1 MDQDLPAKKKKNRV
15 VIILL
20 ICSLALNLLF
30 IGGLIGRSIFGGP
43 PGHLPNHMGWMLRN
57 LSDEKRKELR
67 PQLKERSGSL
77 RTVRQEMR
85 QARQRLSAAIREEP
99 LDERALQLALKDLRS
114 ASNKFQVVTHEN
126 MSTILKEMSLE
137 DREKALKFLSR
148 REKHRG
154 NFDERRGR
162 KESRE
167 KETNTP

>member
-1 MDQDLPAKKKKNRV
+1 MDQDLQTKKKKNRV

-30 IGGLIGRSIFGGP
+30 IGGLIGRSVFGGP

-57 LSDEKRKELR
+57 PSDEKRKQLR

-85 QARQRLSAAIREEP
+85 DARQRLSSAIMEEP
-99 LDERALQLALKDLRS
+99 LDEKALNLALKDLRS

-126 MSTILKEMSLE
+126 MSTILKEMKLE

-148 REKHRG
+148 RDKHRG
-154 NFDERRGR
+154 NFEDRRGR
-162 KESRE
+162 KEAR
-167 KETNTP
+167 K

>member
-85 QARQRLSAAIREEP
+85 DARQRLSSAIMEEP
-99 LDERALQLALKDLRS
+99 LDEKALNLALKDLRS

-126 MSTILKEMSLE
+126 MSTILKEMKLE

-154 NFDERRGR
+154 NFDDRRGR
-162 KESRE
+162 KEAR
-167 KETNTP
+167 K

>member
-85 QARQRLSAAIREEP
+85 DARQRLSSAIMEEP
-99 LDERALQLALKDLRS
+99 LDEKALNLALKDLRS
-114 ASNKFQVVTHEN
+114 ASNKFQIVTHEN
-126 MSTILKEMSLE
+126 MSTILKEMKLE

-154 NFDERRGR
+154 NFDDRRGR
-162 KESRE
+162 KEAR
-167 KETNTP
+167 K

>member
-1 MDQDLPAKKKKNRV
+1 MDQDLQTKKKKNRV

-30 IGGLIGRSIFGGP
+30 IGGLIGRSVFGGP

-57 LSDEKRKELR
+57 LSDEKRKQLR

-85 QARQRLSAAIREEP
+85 DARQRLSSAIMEEP
-99 LDERALQLALKDLRS
+99 LDEKALNLALKDLRS
-114 ASNKFQVVTHEN
+114 VSNKFQVVTHEN
-126 MSTILKEMSLE
+126 MSTILKEMKLE

-154 NFDERRGR
+154 NFEDRRGR
-162 KESRE
+162 KEAR
-167 KETNTP
+167 K

>member
-1 MDQDLPAKKKKNRV
+1 MDQDLQTKKKKNRV

-30 IGGLIGRSIFGGP
+30 IGGLIGRSVFGGP

-85 QARQRLSAAIREEP
+85 DARQRLSSAIMEEP
-99 LDERALQLALKDLRS
+99 LDEKALNLALKDLRS

-126 MSTILKEMSLE
+126 MSTILKEMKLE

-148 REKHRG
+148 RDKHRG
-154 NFDERRGR
+154 NFEDRRGR
-162 KESRE
+162 KEAR
-167 KETNTP
+167 K

>member
-1 MDQDLPAKKKKNRV
+1 MDQDLQTKKKKNRV

-30 IGGLIGRSIFGGP
+30 IGGLIGRSVFGGP

-57 LSDEKRKELR
+57 LSDEKRKQLR

-85 QARQRLSAAIREEP
+85 DARQRLSSAIMEEP
-99 LDERALQLALKDLRS
+99 LDEKALNLALKDLRS

-126 MSTILKEMSLE
+126 MSSILKEMKLE

-154 NFDERRGR
+154 NFDDRRGR
-162 KESRE
+162 KEAR
-167 KETNTP
+167 K

>member
-43 PGHLPNHMGWMLRN
+43 PGHLPNHMGWILRN

-85 QARQRLSAAIREEP
+85 DARQRLSSAIMEEP
-99 LDERALQLALKDLRS
+99 LDEKALNLALKDLRS

-126 MSTILKEMSLE
+126 MSTILKEMKLE

-154 NFDERRGR
+154 NFDDRRGR
-162 KESRE
+162 KEAR
-167 KETNTP
+167 K

>member
-1 MDQDLPAKKKKNRV
+1 MDQDLQTKKKKNRV

-30 IGGLIGRSIFGGP
+30 IGGLIGRSVFGGP

-85 QARQRLSAAIREEP
+85 DARQRLSSAIMEEP
-99 LDERALQLALKDLRS
+99 LDEKALNLALKDLRS
-114 ASNKFQVVTHEN
+114 SSNKFQVVTHEN
-126 MSTILKEMSLE
+126 MSTILKEMKLE

-162 KESRE
+162 KEAR
-167 KETNTP
+167 K

>member
-1 MDQDLPAKKKKNRV
+1 MDQDLSAKKKKNRV

-85 QARQRLSAAIREEP
+85 DARQRLSSAIMEEP
-99 LDERALQLALKDLRS
+99 LDEKALNLALKDLRS

-126 MSTILKEMSLE
+126 MSTILKEMKLE

-154 NFDERRGR
+154 NFDDRRGR
-162 KESRE
+162 KEAR
-167 KETNTP
+167 K

>member
-30 IGGLIGRSIFGGP
+30 IGGLIGRSLFGGP

-85 QARQRLSAAIREEP
+85 DARQRLSSAIMEEP
-99 LDERALQLALKDLRS
+99 LDEKALNLALKDLRS

-126 MSTILKEMSLE
+126 MSTILKEMKLE

-154 NFDERRGR
+154 NFDDRRGR
-162 KESRE
+162 KEAR
-167 KETNTP
+167 K

>member
-1 MDQDLPAKKKKNRV
+1 MDQDLQTKKKKNRV

-30 IGGLIGRSIFGGP
+30 IGGLIGRSVFGGP
-43 PGHLPNHMGWMLRN
+43 PGHLPNHMGWILRN

-85 QARQRLSAAIREEP
+85 DARQRLSSAIMEEP
-99 LDERALQLALKDLRS
+99 LDEKALNLALKDLRS

-126 MSTILKEMSLE
+126 MSTILKEMKLE

-162 KESRE
+162 KEAR
-167 KETNTP
+167 K

>member
-1 MDQDLPAKKKKNRV
+1 MDQDLQTKKKKNRV

-30 IGGLIGRSIFGGP
+30 IGGLIGRSVFGGP

-57 LSDEKRKELR
+57 LSDEKRKQLR

-85 QARQRLSAAIREEP
+85 DARQRLSSAIMEEP
-99 LDERALQLALKDLRS
+99 LDEKALNLALKDLRS
-114 ASNKFQVVTHEN
+114 ASNKFQIVTHEN
-126 MSTILKEMSLE
+126 MSTILKEMKLE

-154 NFDERRGR
+154 NFDDRRGR
-162 KESRE
+162 KEAR
-167 KETNTP
+167 K

>member
-30 IGGLIGRSIFGGP
+30 IGGLIGRSVFGGP

-85 QARQRLSAAIREEP
+85 DARQRLSSAIMEEP
-99 LDERALQLALKDLRS
+99 LDEKALNLALKDLRS

-126 MSTILKEMSLE
+126 MSTILKEMKLE

-154 NFDERRGR
+154 NFDDRRGR
-162 KESRE
+162 KEAR
-167 KETNTP
+167 K

>member
-30 IGGLIGRSIFGGP
+30 IGGLIGRSVFGGP

-85 QARQRLSAAIREEP
+85 DARQRLSSAIMEEP
-99 LDERALQLALKDLRS
+99 LDEKALNLALKDLRS

-126 MSTILKEMSLE
+126 MSTILKEMKLE

-154 NFDERRGR
+154 NFDDRRGR
-162 KESRE
+162 RE
-167 KETNTP
+167 ARK

>member
-30 IGGLIGRSIFGGP
+30 IGGLIGRSVFGGP

-57 LSDEKRKELR
+57 LSDEKRKQLR

-85 QARQRLSAAIREEP
+85 DARQRLSSAIMEEP
-99 LDERALQLALKDLRS
+99 LDEKALNLALKDLRS
-114 ASNKFQVVTHEN
+114 ASNKFQVVTREN
-126 MSTILKEMSLE
+126 MSTILKEMKLE

-154 NFDERRGR
+154 NFDDRRGR
-162 KESRE
+162 KEAR
-167 KETNTP
+167 K

>member
-1 MDQDLPAKKKKNRV
+1 MDQDLQTKKKKNRV

-30 IGGLIGRSIFGGP
+30 IGGLIGRSVFGGP

-85 QARQRLSAAIREEP
+85 DARQRLSSAIMEEP
-99 LDERALQLALKDLRS
+99 LDEKALNLALKDLRS

-126 MSTILKEMSLE
+126 MSTILKEMKLE

-148 REKHRG
+148 RDKHRG
-154 NFDERRGR
+154 NFEDRRGR
-162 KESRE
+162 KETR
-167 KETNTP
+167 K

>member
-1 MDQDLPAKKKKNRV
+1 MDENLPVTKKKNRTITFV
-15 VIILL
+15 LVF
-20 ICSLALNLLF
+20 SLALNLLF
-30 IGGLIGRSIFGGP
+30 IGGLIGRSVFGGP
-43 PGHLPNHMGWMLRN
+43 PKHLPNHMGWMLRN
-57 LSDEKRKELR
+57 LSDEKREALR
-67 PQLKERSGSL
+67 PQLKERAGSL
-77 RTVRQEMR
+77 RIVRQEMR

-99 LDERALQLALKDLRS
+99 LDERALKLALKDLRS

-154 NFDERRGR
+154 NFDDRRGR
-162 KESRE
+162 KESKE

>member
-1 MDQDLPAKKKKNRV
+1 MDQDLQTKKKKNRV

-30 IGGLIGRSIFGGP
+30 IGGLIGRSVFGGP

-57 LSDEKRKELR
+57 LSDEKRKQLR

-85 QARQRLSAAIREEP
+85 DARQRLSSAIMEEP
-99 LDERALQLALKDLRS
+99 LDEKALNLALKDLRS

-126 MSTILKEMSLE
+126 MSTILKEMKLE

-148 REKHRG
+148 RAKHRG
-154 NFDERRGR
+154 NFEDRRGR
-162 KESRE
+162 KEAR
-167 KETNTP
+167 K

>member
-30 IGGLIGRSIFGGP
+30 IGGLIGRSVFGGP

-57 LSDEKRKELR
+57 LSDEKRKQLR

-85 QARQRLSAAIREEP
+85 DARQRLSSAIMEEP
-99 LDERALQLALKDLRS
+99 LDEKALNLALKDLRS

-126 MSTILKEMSLE
+126 MSTILKEMKLE

-148 REKHRG
+148 REKLRG
-154 NFDERRGR
+154 NFDDRRGR
-162 KESRE
+162 KEAR
-167 KETNTP
+167 K

>member
-85 QARQRLSAAIREEP
+85 DARQRLSSAIMEEP
-99 LDERALQLALKDLRS
+99 LDEKALNLALKDLRS

-126 MSTILKEMSLE
+126 MSTILKDMKLE

-148 REKHRG
+148 LEKHRG
-154 NFDERRGR
+154 NFDDRRGR
-162 KESRE
+162 KEAR
-167 KETNTP
+167 K

>member
-30 IGGLIGRSIFGGP
+30 IGGLIGRSVFGGP

-57 LSDEKRKELR
+57 LSDEKRKQLR

-85 QARQRLSAAIREEP
+85 DARQRLSSAIMEEP
-99 LDERALQLALKDLRS
+99 LDEKALNLALKDLRS

-126 MSTILKEMSLE
+126 MSTILKEMKLE

-148 REKHRG
+148 RDKHRG
-154 NFDERRGR
+154 NFEDRRGR
-162 KESRE
+162 KEAG
-167 KETNTP
+167 K

>member
-1 MDQDLPAKKKKNRV
+1 MDQDLQTKKKKNRV

-30 IGGLIGRSIFGGP
+30 IGGLIGRSVFGGP

-57 LSDEKRKELR
+57 LSDEKRKQLR

-85 QARQRLSAAIREEP
+85 DARQRLSSAIMEEP
-99 LDERALQLALKDLRS
+99 LDEKALNLALKDLRS

-126 MSTILKEMSLE
+126 MSTILKEMKLE

-148 REKHRG
+148 RDKHRG
-154 NFDERRGR
+154 NFEDRRGR
-162 KESRE
+162 KEAR
-167 KETNTP
+167 N

>member
-30 IGGLIGRSIFGGP
+30 IGGLIGRSVFGGP

-57 LSDEKRKELR
+57 LSDEKRKQLR

-85 QARQRLSAAIREEP
+85 DARQRLSSAIMEEP
-99 LDERALQLALKDLRS
+99 LDEKALNLALKDLRS

-126 MSTILKEMSLE
+126 MSTILKELKLE

-148 REKHRG
+148 RDKHRG
-154 NFDERRGR
+154 NFEDRRGR
-162 KESRE
+162 KEAR
-167 KETNTP
+167 K

>member
-1 MDQDLPAKKKKNRV
+1 MDQDLQTKKKKNRV

-30 IGGLIGRSIFGGP
+30 IGGLIGRSVFGGP

-57 LSDEKRKELR
+57 LSDEKRKQLR

-85 QARQRLSAAIREEP
+85 DARQRLSSAIMEEP
-99 LDERALQLALKDLRS
+99 LDEKALNLALKDLRS

-126 MSTILKEMSLE
+126 MSTILKEMKLE

-148 REKHRG
+148 RDKHRG
-154 NFDERRGR
+154 NFEDRRGR
-162 KESRE
+162 KEAR
-167 KETNTP
+167 K

>member
-1 MDQDLPAKKKKNRV
+1 MDQDLQTKKKKNRV

-30 IGGLIGRSIFGGP
+30 IGGLIGRSVFGGP

-57 LSDEKRKELR
+57 LSDEKRKQLR

-85 QARQRLSAAIREEP
+85 DARQRLSSAITEEP
-99 LDERALQLALKDLRS
+99 LDEKKLNLALKDLRS
-114 ASNKFQVVTHEN
+114 ASNKFQLVTHEN
-126 MSTILKEMSLE
+126 MRTILREMKLE

-154 NFDERRGR
+154 NFDDRRGR
-162 KESRE
+162 KEARE
-167 KETNTP
+167 

>member
-1 MDQDLPAKKKKNRV
+1 MDQDLQTKKKKNRV

-57 LSDEKRKELR
+57 LSDEKRKQLR

-85 QARQRLSAAIREEP
+85 DARQRLSSAIMEEP
-99 LDERALQLALKDLRS
+99 LDEKALNLALKDLRS
-114 ASNKFQVVTHEN
+114 ASNKFQVVAHEN
-126 MSTILKEMSLE
+126 MSTILKEMKLE

-148 REKHRG
+148 RDKHRG
-154 NFDERRGR
+154 NFEDRRGR
-162 KESRE
+162 KEAR
-167 KETNTP
+167 K

>member
-15 VIILL
+15 VIMLL

-85 QARQRLSAAIREEP
+85 DARQRLSSAIMEEP
-99 LDERALQLALKDLRS
+99 LDEKALNLALKDLRS
-114 ASNKFQVVTHEN
+114 ASNKFQIVTHEN
-126 MSTILKEMSLE
+126 MSTILKEMKLE

-154 NFDERRGR
+154 NFDDRRGR
-162 KESRE
+162 KEAR
-167 KETNTP
+167 K

>member
-1 MDQDLPAKKKKNRV
+1 MDQDLQTKKKKNRV

-30 IGGLIGRSIFGGP
+30 IGGLIGRSVFGGP

-57 LSDEKRKELR
+57 LSDEKRKQLR

-85 QARQRLSAAIREEP
+85 DARQRLSSAIMEEP
-99 LDERALQLALKDLRS
+99 LDEKALNLALKDLRS

-126 MSTILKEMSLE
+126 MSTILKEMKLE

-148 REKHRG
+148 RDKHRG
-154 NFDERRGR
+154 NFEDRRGR
-162 KESRE
+162 KEAG
-167 KETNTP
+167 K

>member
-85 QARQRLSAAIREEP
+85 DARQRLASAIMEEP
-99 LDERALQLALKDLRS
+99 LDEKALNLALKDLRS

-126 MSTILKEMSLE
+126 MSTILKEMKLE

-154 NFDERRGR
+154 NFDDRRGR
-162 KESRE
+162 KEAR
-167 KETNTP
+167 K

>member
-1 MDQDLPAKKKKNRV
+1 MDQDLQTKKKKNRV

-30 IGGLIGRSIFGGP
+30 IGGLIGRSVFGGP

-85 QARQRLSAAIREEP
+85 DARQRLSSAIMEEP
-99 LDERALQLALKDLRS
+99 LDEKALNLALKDLRS

-126 MSTILKEMSLE
+126 MSTILKEMKLE
-137 DREKALKFLSR
+137 DREKR
-148 REKHRG
+148 
-154 NFDERRGR
+154 
-162 KESRE
+162 
-167 KETNTP
+167 

>member
-1 MDQDLPAKKKKNRV
+1 MDQDLQTKKKKNRV

-30 IGGLIGRSIFGGP
+30 IGGLIGRSVFGGP

-57 LSDEKRKELR
+57 LSDEKRKQLR

-85 QARQRLSAAIREEP
+85 DARQRLSSAIMEEP
-99 LDERALQLALKDLRS
+99 LDEKALNLALKDLRS

-126 MSTILKEMSLE
+126 MSTILKEMELE

-154 NFDERRGR
+154 NFEDRRGR
-162 KESRE
+162 KEAR
-167 KETNTP
+167 K

>member
-15 VIILL
+15 AIILL

-30 IGGLIGRSIFGGP
+30 IGGLIGRSVFGGP

-57 LSDEKRKELR
+57 LSDEKRKALR

-85 QARQRLSAAIREEP
+85 DARQRLSSAIMEEP
-99 LDERALQLALKDLRS
+99 LDEKALNLALKDLRS
-114 ASNKFQVVTHEN
+114 ASNKFQIVTHEN
-126 MSTILKEMSLE
+126 MSTILKEMKLE

-154 NFDERRGR
+154 NFDDRRGR
-162 KESRE
+162 KEAR
-167 KETNTP
+167 K

>member
-30 IGGLIGRSIFGGP
+30 IGGLIGRSVFGGP

-57 LSDEKRKELR
+57 LSDEKRKQLR

-85 QARQRLSAAIREEP
+85 DARQRLSSAIMEEP
-99 LDERALQLALKDLRS
+99 LDEKALNLALKDLRS

-126 MSTILKEMSLE
+126 MSTILKEMKLE

-148 REKHRG
+148 RDKHRG
-154 NFDERRGR
+154 NFEDRRGR
-162 KESRE
+162 KEAR
-167 KETNTP
+167 K

>member
-30 IGGLIGRSIFGGP
+30 IGGLIGRSVFGGP

-85 QARQRLSAAIREEP
+85 DARQRLSSAIMEEP
-99 LDERALQLALKDLRS
+99 LDEKALNLALKDLRS
-114 ASNKFQVVTHEN
+114 ASNKFQIVTHEN
-126 MSTILKEMSLE
+126 MSTILKEMKLE

-154 NFDERRGR
+154 NFDDRRGR
-162 KESRE
+162 KEAR
-167 KETNTP
+167 K

>member
-1 MDQDLPAKKKKNRV
+1 MDQDLPAKKKRNRV

-85 QARQRLSAAIREEP
+85 DARQRLSSAIMEEP
-99 LDERALQLALKDLRS
+99 LDEKALNLALKDLRS

-126 MSTILKEMSLE
+126 MSTILKEMKLE

-154 NFDERRGR
+154 NFDDRRGR
-162 KESRE
+162 KEAR
-167 KETNTP
+167 K

>member
-1 MDQDLPAKKKKNRV
+1 MDQDLQTKKKKNRV

-30 IGGLIGRSIFGGP
+30 IGGLIGRSVFGGP

-85 QARQRLSAAIREEP
+85 DARQRLSSAIMEEP
-99 LDERALQLALKDLRS
+99 LDEKALNLALKDLRS

-126 MSTILKEMSLE
+126 MSTILKEMKLE

-162 KESRE
+162 KEAR
-167 KETNTP
+167 K

>member
-30 IGGLIGRSIFGGP
+30 IGGLIGRSVFGGP

-85 QARQRLSAAIREEP
+85 DARQRLSSAIMEEP
-99 LDERALQLALKDLRS
+99 LDEKALNLALKDLRS

-126 MSTILKEMSLE
+126 MSTILKEMKLE

-148 REKHRG
+148 REKLRG
-154 NFDERRGR
+154 NFDDRRGR
-162 KESRE
+162 KEAR
-167 KETNTP
+167 K

>member
-1 MDQDLPAKKKKNRV
+1 MDQDLQTKKKKNRV

-30 IGGLIGRSIFGGP
+30 IGGLIGRSVFGGP

-57 LSDEKRKELR
+57 LSDEKRKQLR

-85 QARQRLSAAIREEP
+85 DARQRLSSAIMEEP
-99 LDERALQLALKDLRS
+99 LDEKALNLALKDLRS

-126 MSTILKEMSLE
+126 MSTILKEMKLE
-137 DREKALKFLSR
+137 DREKALKFLSQ

-154 NFDERRGR
+154 NFEDRRGR
-162 KESRE
+162 KEAR
-167 KETNTP
+167 K